1 MKILHSADLA
11 DTSLLIS
18 ITHRVLLKI
27 KSISKKS
34 LICVYMSSVFNA
46 IQDKS
51 SCMSTKAGMQLRM
64 RMPAQSVRAFRMLCM
79 QALSY
84 SVLQSFALY
93 LM

>member
-1 MKILHSADLA
+1 MIILHSADLA

-18 ITHRVLLKI
+18 ITHRVLLKS

-51 SCMSTKAGMQLRM
+51 SCMSTKAGMQMRMQLRM

-79 QALSY
+79 QAL
-84 SVLQSFALY
+84 
-93 LM
+93 